1 MRARVPDVVG
11 AKDTGDAATLLELS
25 QLVRD
30 LCRQHDLDRMGWVQA
45 AAAINHQA
53 DRIEVLEHEALQTT
67 DDVSAVLEGHLQAFR
82 ASELA
87 LQGQL
92 KGAFLDMTTAVM
104 AVEQGLLAGIGLVK
118 QEFVGVQQ
126 GEAKL
131 LQELRAKFGQL
142 EVAVE
147 ELHRDRSSPIRQPPP
162 QHFTM
167 HTPERGGAGVGSQM
181 ARHMPLANRE
191 TEALELVDNGTLCM
205 RLTPLHHIRAIA
217 PM

>member
-1 MRARVPDVVG
+1 MRACVPDIVG
-11 AKDTGDAATLLELS
+11 VKDAGGAATLVELS

-30 LCRQHDLDRMGWVQA
+30 LCRQHDLDRVGWVQA
-45 AAAINHQA
+45 AAASDRQA
-53 DRIEVLEHEALQTT
+53 DRIEALEHEMLQIN

-104 AVEQGLLAGIGLVK
+104 AVEQGLMAGIGLVK
-118 QEFVGVQQ
+118 QEFVAVQQ

-147 ELHRDRSSPIRQPPP
+147 ELHRDRRLAESSPIR
-162 QHFTM
+162 
-167 HTPERGGAGVGSQM
+167 
-181 ARHMPLANRE
+181 
-191 TEALELVDNGTLCM
+191 
-205 RLTPLHHIRAIA
+205 
-217 PM
+217 